1 MNLQEFI
8 KRSPTQFH
16 TASTVCKMLTDNGFT
31 ELRENENWSISNSGK
46 YFINR
51 NGSSVI
57 AFTLPFNNPKR
68 FMLSASHSD
77 SPCFKIKENALVTVD
92 KYQKLATERYGG
104 VLNSTWLDR
113 PLGIAGRITVK
124 TDKGIEIRIV
134 DFKKPCAV
142 IPNVAPHLL
151 KNSNEGIKY
160 NPAVDLVAFY
170 AAENDHN
177 FYDDLAEIAGI
188 DRNNIL
194 SADIQLYVYEDAVEY
209 NDLISAPRLDDLQ
222 CVYATLKSF
231 IDTDISDENINMLC
245 VFDNEEVGSSTKQG
259 ADSTF
264 LTDTLS
270 RICECLGISE
280 QQKRILTAQSLL
292 LSCDNAHALH
302 PNQPSLS
309 DANNAPVINGGV
321 VIKYNAYQKYTS
333 DAVSSGIFKVI
344 CEKAG
349 VPVQTYANRADLPG
363 GSTLGN
369 ISNTKF
375 SLNTVDIGIAQ
386 LAMHSAFETAGI
398 KDTEYFTK
406 AVSQFYNT
414 KITVDGENIII
425 D

>member
-1 MNLQEFI
+1 MKLQEFI

-16 TASTVCKMLTDNGFT
+16 TVSTISELLVNNGYTD
-31 ELRENENWSISNSGK
+31 LRENDNWSISNGGK
-46 YFINR
+46 YFTVR
-51 NGSSVI
+51 NGSSLI
-57 AFTLPFNNPKR
+57 AFTIPSETPKR

-77 SPCFKIKENALVTVD
+77 SPCLKIKENGLIVAGE
-92 KYQKLATERYGG
+92 YQKLTTERYGG
-104 VLNSTWLDR
+104 MLNSTWLDR

-124 TDKGIEIRIV
+124 TENGIEIRTV
-134 DFKKPCAV
+134 DFQKPCAV

-151 KNSNEGIKY
+151 KNSNDGIKY
-160 NPAVDLVAFY
+160 NPSVDLVAFY
-170 AAENDHN
+170 AADKNHN
-177 FYDDLAEIAGI
+177 FYDDLAEIAGA
-188 DRNNIL
+188 DKENIL
-194 SADIQLYVYEDAVEY
+194 STDVQLYVYEDAVEY

-222 CVYATLKSF
+222 CVYATLEAF
-231 IDTDISDENINMLC
+231 IDTDINDENINMLC
-245 VFDNEEVGSSTKQG
+245 IFDNEEVGSSTKQG

-264 LTDTLS
+264 LTDTLT
-270 RICECLGISE
+270 RICESLGMNG
-280 QQKRILTAQSLL
+280 QQKCILTAQSLM

-309 DANNAPVINGGV
+309 DPNNAPIINGGV
-321 VIKYNAYQKYTS
+321 VIKYNANQKYTS

-344 CEKAG
+344 CERAG

-386 LAMHSAFETAGI
+386 LAMHSAFETAGV

-414 KITVDGENIII
+414 KITVDGNNIKL

>member
-8 KRSPTQFH
+8 KKSPTQFH
-16 TASTVCKMLTDNGFT
+16 AASTVSEILSDNGFT
-31 ELRENENWSISNSGK
+31 ELCENENWSITNGGK
-46 YFINR
+46 YFAVR

-57 AFTLPFNNPKR
+57 AFTVPTDIPKR

-77 SPCFKIKENALVTVD
+77 SPCFKIKENGLVAVGE
-92 KYQKLATERYGG
+92 YQKLATERYGG
-104 VLNSTWLDR
+104 TLNSTWLDR

-124 TDKGIEIRIV
+124 TDNGIEIKTV

-151 KNSNEGIKY
+151 KNSNDGIKY

-170 AAENDHN
+170 AADKNHS
-177 FYDDLAEIAGI
+177 FYDDLAEIAQV
-188 DRNNIL
+188 NKENIL
-194 SADIQLYVYEDAVEY
+194 STDVQLYLYEDAVEY

-222 CVYATLKSF
+222 CVFATLEAF
-231 IDTDISDENINMLC
+231 INSHISDENINMLC

-264 LTDTLS
+264 LTDTLA
-270 RICECLGISE
+270 RVCDNLGINEE
-280 QQKRILTAQSLL
+280 QKCILAAQSLM

-302 PNQPSLS
+302 PNQTSLS
-309 DANNAPVINGGV
+309 DSNNAPVINGGV
-321 VIKYNAYQKYTS
+321 VIKYNANQKYTS

-414 KITVDGENIII
+414 KITVNGNNIII
-425 D
+425 N

>member
-8 KRSPTQFH
+8 KRCPTQFH
-16 TASTVCKMLTDNGFT
+16 AALTVCEILADKGFT
-31 ELRENENWSISNSGK
+31 ELRENENWSITNGGK
-46 YFINR
+46 YFSVR

-57 AFTLPFNNPKR
+57 AFTVPSATPNR

-77 SPCFKIKENALVTVD
+77 SPCFKIKQNGLVTLGE
-92 KYQKLATERYGG
+92 YQKLATERYGG
-104 VLNSTWLDR
+104 TLNSTWLDR
-113 PLGIAGRITVK
+113 PLSIAGRITVK
-124 TDKGIEIRIV
+124 TDNGIEIRTV

-151 KNSNEGIKY
+151 KNSNDGIKY

-170 AAENDHN
+170 AADKNHS
-177 FYDDLAEIAGI
+177 FYDDLAEIAQV
-188 DRNNIL
+188 NKENIL
-194 SADIQLYVYEDAVEY
+194 STDIQLYVYEDAVEY
-209 NDLISAPRLDDLQ
+209 NDLVSAPRLDDLQ
-222 CVYATLKSF
+222 CVFATLKAF
-231 IDTDISDENINMLC
+231 INSDISDENINMLC

-264 LTDTLS
+264 LTDIIT
-270 RICECLGISE
+270 RICESLGISE
-280 QQKRILTAQSLL
+280 QQKCIITAQSLM

-309 DANNAPVINGGV
+309 DSNNAPVINGGV
-321 VIKYNAYQKYTS
+321 VIKYNANQKYTS

-386 LAMHSAFETAGI
+386 LAMHSAFETSGV
-398 KDTEYFTK
+398 KDTEYFFK

-414 KITVDGENIII
+414 KIIVDGNNIKLN
-425 D
+425 